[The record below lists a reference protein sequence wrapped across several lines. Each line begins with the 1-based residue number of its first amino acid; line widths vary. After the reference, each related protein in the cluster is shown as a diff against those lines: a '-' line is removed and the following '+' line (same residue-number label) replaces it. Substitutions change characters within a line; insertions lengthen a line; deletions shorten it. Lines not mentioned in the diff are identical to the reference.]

1 MRRTVDSILESYRAG
16 TETPRGLISRIQAEI
31 DADPGR
37 DALFIRRLNAQ
48 DLEPYLLRLERENPS
63 MLPLFGVPFVIKDNI
78 DLAGVPTTAAC
89 PDYAYTP
96 EHSSFVVEL
105 LIQAGAIPLGK
116 VNLDQFATGL
126 VGVRSPYGVPSNP
139 INPGYIPG
147 GSSSG
152 SAVAV
157 AQGYAAFS
165 LGTDTAGSGRV
176 PAAFNELIGLKPSRG
191 ILSNRGVV
199 PACRSLDCVSVFAH
213 TVGDARAVFEAIC
226 RFDPNDDFARPYEG
240 HAIVFPDRVR
250 VGIPDVKDLCFFGN
264 ASYENKFYEYL
275 DALSGIPQVELKTI
289 DFAPFLDAARLLYE
303 GSWVAERHAAVGGFL
318 DRYPDAAHPVTAS
331 IIAKGKALD
340 ATFVFENMY
349 ALQRC
354 RRRAE
359 SVMREVDLVVTPTTG
374 THYRVSEVLA
384 DPLQTNSNLGY
395 YTNFMNLLDFAAL
408 AIPADRT
415 ASGLPFGVTLFAP
428 SQSDHALMGFAAMLR
443 NEPFSAYTRAEDRM
457 ELAVCGAHMRGLPLS
472 QQWLSIGGKYVREIS
487 TAPAYRMICLH
498 HKDPIRPGLVRCPNG
513 ADGASLEMEL
523 WSLPVDQVGRFLSMI
538 EEPLGLGSIETADG
552 KWVHGFLCEAAVA
565 SLPSSEDITHHG
577 SWRRFLASRY

>member
-16 TETPRGLISRIQAEI
+16 SETPRGLISRIQAEI

-37 DALFIRRLNAQ
+37 DSLFIRRLSAQ
-48 DLEPYLLRLERENPS
+48 ELEPHLLRLESANPS

-89 PDYAYTP
+89 PEYVYTP

-126 VGVRSPYGVPSNP
+126 VGVRSPYGVPTNP
-139 INPGYIPG
+139 IHPGYIPG

-213 TVGDARAVFEAIC
+213 TVCDARTVFEVIC
-226 RFDPNDDFARPYEG
+226 RFDPSDDFARSYEG
-240 HAIVFPDRVR
+240 HTIVFPDRVR
-250 VGIPDVKDLCFFGN
+250 VGVPDMKDLCFFGN
-264 ASYENKFYEYL
+264 AAYENKFYEYL
-275 DALSGIPQVELKTI
+275 DELSGMPQVELKTI
-289 DFAPFLDAARLLYE
+289 EFAPFLGAARLLYE
-303 GSWVAERHAAVGGFL
+303 GSWVAERYAAVGGFL
-318 DRYPDAAHPVTAS
+318 DRHPDAAHPVTAS

-408 AIPADRT
+408 AIPAGRT
-415 ASGLPFGVTLFAP
+415 EFGLPFGVTLFAP

-443 NEPFSAYTRAEDRM
+443 DEPFSAYTRAEDRM

-472 QQWLSIGGKYVREIS
+472 QQWSGIGGKYVRELS

-498 HKDPIRPGLVRCPNG
+498 HKDPIRPGLVRRPNG

-523 WSLPVDQVGRFLSMI
+523 WSLPVNQVGRFLSMI
-538 EEPLGLGSIETADG
+538 EEPLGLGSIQTADG
-552 KWVHGFLCEAAVA
+552 KWVHGFICEAAVA

-577 SWRRFLASRY
+577 SWRRFLASKP